1 MSDKVD
7 IKELQKGICYVY
19 IAFETFDSDK
29 VLLEYSLASALKI
42 IKNMEQLSKLCLK
55 KVLDELDK
63 MAISSI
69 DTGINNQELEDS
81 FKSFVFAF
89 EILNDSLEKK
99 KHDSFFDLAKALIQ
113 DEIKKVPKGIIKDIN
128 LEANI
133 KKIFD
138 KLN

>member
-1 MSDKVD
+1 MSDKVN

-29 VLLEYSLASALKI
+29 VILEYALSSAQKI
-42 IKNMEQLSKLCLK
+42 IKQNEDISRICLK

-63 MAISSI
+63 MATSSI
-69 DTGINNQELEDS
+69 NTGLEATIEDS

-89 EILNDSLEKK
+89 EILNDSLEKNR
-99 KHDSFFDLAKALIQ
+99 HDSFYELAKALIA
-113 DEIKKVPKGIIKDIN
+113 DEIKKVPNSVIKDIN
-128 LEANI
+128 LEANL
-133 KKIFD
+133 KRFFD